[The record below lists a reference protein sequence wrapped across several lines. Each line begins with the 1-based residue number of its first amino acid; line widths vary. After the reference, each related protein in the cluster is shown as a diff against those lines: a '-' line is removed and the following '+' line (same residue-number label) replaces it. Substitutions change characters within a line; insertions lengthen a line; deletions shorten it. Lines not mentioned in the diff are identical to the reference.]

1 MPVRYCIWAAMLLL
15 SAPAAGGQ
23 EPSATSHGY
32 TVFVGGTVVGREEV
46 TVQVTADGITI
57 TGGGR
62 LSGSLNIVT
71 RRAEVRYGS
80 DWTPEVFEIEATV
93 DGGDTVLR
101 TTFDGETAVTRGVD
115 RGQQIEQTNA
125 TPAQVLIL
133 PNVFFGA
140 WEALTRQLDG
150 AVVGQD
156 FPAFLGTGL
165 QGSLRLDTE
174 GTERIQIGTSTFSV
188 RRYALSFTNQQG
200 SNVVNVFA
208 DENGSL
214 LRVNI
219 PSRGLDVLREDL
231 AASTARTFV
240 YSNPGDEAVN
250 IPAAG
255 FNLGATL
262 TRPASATDRVPAV
275 ILLAGAAADDRD
287 GVVAGVPLLGQL
299 AGALADA
306 GFLAVRYDKRGNG
319 QSGGRAESATL
330 GDHAEDT
337 RAVVRWLRDRSD
349 IDGDRIA
356 VLGHNEGAW
365 TALLAGSRE
374 RRIAAVVTI
383 ASPSTTGA
391 ERVLEQQRHVLE
403 QLNTP
408 PTDLVAKVELQ
419 TRINQ
424 AVMTG
429 RGWDDVPADMRKQ
442 ADTPWFKSLLTF
454 DPAEA
459 IRGIRRP
466 VLLVH
471 GELDAEV
478 PVSHVERL
486 AEFARDGR
494 PTSVTVVTIPDV
506 NHLLL
511 PAVTGD
517 VSEYPSLGDRNVSVD
532 VKTVINDWLAETFSA
547 IR

>member
-1 MPVRYCIWAAMLLL
+1 MLLL

-23 EPSATSHGY
+23 EPSPTSRGY

-57 TGGGR
+57 TGTGR
-62 LSGSLNIVT
+62 LSGSLDIVM
-71 RRAEVRYGS
+71 RRAEVRYRS
-80 DWTPEVFEIEATV
+80 DWTPEVFEFEATV
-93 DGGDTVLR
+93 NGGDTVLR

-115 RGQQIEQTNA
+115 GGQQIEQTNVI
-125 TPAQVLIL
+125 PAQALIL

-140 WEALTRQLDG
+140 YEALTRRLVS

-156 FPAFLGTGL
+156 FPAYLGTGL
-165 QGSLRLDTE
+165 QGSLRLTSAS
-174 GTERIQIGTSTFSV
+174 TERIQIGTSTFGV
-188 RRYALSFTNQQG
+188 RRYVLAFTNPRG
-200 SNVVNVFA
+200 SSVVNLYA

-219 PSRGLDVLREDL
+219 PSQSLDVMREDL
-231 AASTARTFV
+231 AASTARTLV

-262 TRPASATDRVPAV
+262 TRPASTADRLPAV
-275 ILLAGAAADDRD
+275 VLLSGAAADDRD
-287 GVVAGVPLLGQL
+287 GVVAGVPLLGQI

-306 GFLAVRYDKRGNG
+306 GFLAVRYDKRGSG

-330 GDHAEDT
+330 GDHADDA
-337 RAVVRWLRDRSD
+337 RAVVRWLADRPD
-349 IDGDRIA
+349 IDRDRIA

-365 TALLAGSRE
+365 TALLVASRE

-383 ASPSTTGA
+383 ASPATTGA
-391 ERVLEQQRHVLE
+391 ERVLERQRHMLE
-403 QLNTP
+403 RLNTP
-408 PTDLVAKVELQ
+408 PADLVAKIELQ
-419 TRINQ
+419 TRINE
-424 AVMTG
+424 ATMTG
-429 RGWDDVPADMRKQ
+429 RGWEGIPPDMRKQ
-442 ADTPWFKSLLTF
+442 ADTPWFQSLLTF
-454 DPAEA
+454 DPARA
-459 IRGIRRP
+459 IRNIRRP

-478 PVSHVERL
+478 PVSHVDRL
-486 AEFARDGR
+486 AELARDGR
-494 PTSVTVVTIPDV
+494 PTSVAVVTVRDV

-517 VSEYPSLGDRNVSVD
+517 VSEYPSLDDRNVSVD
-532 VKTVINDWLAETFSA
+532 VKTAINDWLAETFQA

>member
-1 MPVRYCIWAAMLLL
+1 MLLL
-15 SAPAAGGQ
+15 SVPAAGGQ
-23 EPSATSHGY
+23 ETPPASRGY

-46 TVQVTADGITI
+46 TVQATADGITI
-57 TGGGR
+57 TGTGR
-62 LSGSLNIVT
+62 LSGSLNIVM
-71 RRAEVRYGS
+71 RRAEVRYRS

-93 DGGDTVLR
+93 DGGNTVLQ
-101 TTFDGETAVTRGVD
+101 TTFDGETAITRGVD
-115 RGQQIEQTNA
+115 GGERVEQTNVV
-125 TPAQVLIL
+125 PAQTLIL

-140 WEALTRQLDG
+140 WEALTRQLDD
-150 AVVGQD
+150 AIVGQN
-156 FPAFLGTGL
+156 FPAYLGTGL
-165 QGSLRLDTE
+165 QGSLELIRASN
-174 GTERIQIGTSTFSV
+174 ERIQIGTSTFGV
-188 RRYALSFTNQQG
+188 RGYALSFTNQEG
-200 SNVVNVFA
+200 SRIVNVFA

-262 TRPASATDRVPAV
+262 TRPASAADRVPAV
-275 ILLAGAAADDRD
+275 ILLAGEAANDRD

-306 GFLAVRYDKRGNG
+306 GILAVRYDKRGNG

-330 GDHAEDT
+330 GDHAEDA

-391 ERVLEQQRHVLE
+391 ERVLERQRHALE
-403 QLNTP
+403 ELNTS
-408 PTDLVAKVELQ
+408 PTDLVAKIELQ
-419 TRINQ
+419 TRINE

-429 RGWDDVPADMRKQ
+429 RGWEGVPDDMRKQ
-442 ADTPWFKSLLTF
+442 ADTPWFQSLLEF
-454 DPAEA
+454 DPGRA

-478 PVSHVERL
+478 PVSHVDRL
-486 AEFARDGR
+486 AELARDGR
-494 PTSVTVVTIPDV
+494 PTSVSVVTVDDV

-517 VSEYPSLGDRNVSVD
+517 VSEYPSLADREVSVN
-532 VKTVINDWLAETFSA
+532 VKTAINDWLTETFSA

>member
-1 MPVRYCIWAAMLLL
+1 VD
-15 SAPAAGGQ
+15 
-23 EPSATSHGY
+23 
-32 TVFVGGTVVGREEV
+32 GTVVGREEV

-62 LSGSLNIVT
+62 LSGSLDIVM
-71 RRAEVRYGS
+71 RRAEVRYRS
-80 DWTPEVFEIEATV
+80 DWTPELFEIEATV

-101 TTFDGETAVTRGVD
+101 TTFDGTTAVTRGVD
-115 RGQQIEQTNA
+115 RGQQVEQTHA
-125 TPAQVLIL
+125 TPDQALIL

-140 WEALTRQLDG
+140 YEALTRRLTG
-150 AVVGQD
+150 ARVGQD
-156 FPAFLGTGL
+156 FPAYVGTGV
-165 QGSLRLDTE
+165 QGSLRLE
-174 GTERIQIGTSTFSV
+174 SAGAERMQIGTSTFGV
-188 RRYALSFTNQQG
+188 RGYALTFTNQQG
-200 SNVVNVFA
+200 SSVVNVYA
-208 DENGSL
+208 DDNGSL

-219 PSRGLDVLREDL
+219 PSQSLDVLREDL
-231 AASTARTFV
+231 AASTSRTLV
-240 YSNPGDEAVN
+240 YSNAGDEPVT

-262 TRPASATDRVPAV
+262 TRPASTADRVPAV
-275 ILLAGAAADDRD
+275 ILLSGSAADDRD
-287 GVVAGVPLLGQL
+287 GVIAGVPLLGQI

-319 QSGGRAESATL
+319 QSGGRAESATI
-330 GDHAEDT
+330 GDHAEDA
-337 RAVVRWLRDRSD
+337 RAVVRWLADRPD
-349 IDGDRIA
+349 IDRDRIA
-356 VLGHNEGAW
+356 ILGHDEGAW
-365 TALLAGSRE
+365 EALLAASRE

-383 ASPSTTGA
+383 ASPSTKGN
-391 ERVLEQQRHVLE
+391 ERVLEQQRHMLE
-403 QLNTP
+403 RLNTP
-408 PTDLVAKVELQ
+408 PTDLVAKIALQ

-429 RGWDDVPADMRKQ
+429 RGWDEVPADMRKQ
-442 ADTPWFKSLLTF
+442 ADTPWFQSVLTF

-471 GELDAEV
+471 GEFDAEV
-478 PVSHVERL
+478 PVSHVDRL

-494 PTSVTVVTIPDV
+494 PTSVTVATIPAV

-517 VSEYPSLGDRNVSVD
+517 VSEYPSLTDRNVSVD
-532 VKTVINDWLAETFSA
+532 VKTAINEWLAETFSA

>member
-1 MPVRYCIWAAMLLL
+1 MLLL
-15 SAPAAGGQ
+15 SVPAAGGQ
-23 EPSATSHGY
+23 ETPAASHGY
-32 TVFVGGTVVGREEV
+32 TVFVDGTVVGREEV
-46 TVQVTADGITI
+46 TVRDTPDGITI
-57 TGGGR
+57 TGTGR
-62 LSGSLNIVT
+62 LSGSLNIVM
-71 RRAEVRYGS
+71 RRAEVRYRS

-101 TTFDGETAVTRGVD
+101 TTFDGETAVTRGIDGGERV
-115 RGQQIEQTNA
+115 EQTNA

-156 FPAFLGTGL
+156 FPAFLGRGL
-165 QGSLRLDTE
+165 QGSLELTSVSN
-174 GTERIQIGTSTFSV
+174 ERIQIGASTFSV
-188 RRYALSFTNQQG
+188 RGYTLSFTNQQG

-231 AASTARTFV
+231 AASTARTFF

-262 TRPASATDRVPAV
+262 TRPASAADRVPAV
-275 ILLAGAAADDRD
+275 ILLAGATANDRD

-330 GDHAEDT
+330 GDHAEDA
-337 RAVVRWLRDRSD
+337 RVVVRWLRDRSD

-383 ASPSTTGA
+383 ASPSTTGT
-391 ERVLEQQRHVLE
+391 ERVLEQQRYVLE
-403 QLNTP
+403 ELNTS
-408 PTDLVAKVELQ
+408 PTDLVAKIELQ
-419 TRINQ
+419 TRINE

-442 ADTPWFKSLLTF
+442 ADTPWFRSLLEF
-454 DPAEA
+454 DPARA

-478 PVSHVERL
+478 PVSHADRL

-494 PTSVTVVTIPDV
+494 PTSVAVVTVDDV

-517 VSEYPSLGDRNVSVD
+517 VSEYPSLTDRDVSVE
-532 VKTVINDWLAETFSA
+532 VTTAINDWMTETFSA